1 MCPPQGLK
9 GSKEGLQGTLAGFSG
24 NHPGKGVQNKAR
36 GGVPGTTYLGPPL
49 LGAPKECPFE
59 EWLFKVW
66 LLTEYLSPAG
76 SHPAEFQD
84 MPDEQQNDIVEEDIR
99 CCIEEDIRCCIET
112 LEVEH
117 RPSLGNRKEVLL
129 KAFLADLVA
138 THRFCDCCTREQH
151 IQALHHHTMQQFLKT
166 GGVWLQEV
174 EAILWGIRGYH
185 YHIMQ
190 IRAATFQLR
199 IMVSENHNKEEVL
212 REIQR
217 CLSLVLRTDYM
228 MLRHIQPKYNVACN
242 QMLQVESCYRW
253 SKTTKTT
260 NTTKATSRLGTGD
273 KGRKSHQFIQST
285 SRQAIKDLARV
296 CEALSSM
303 DDVATLGFHLFCAL
317 DNEYRHVLQQDR
329 RFMLLIKDCF
339 DSSTIDLVDASEAP
353 LCRCS

>member
-1 MCPPQGLK
+1 MDYPSRFARCPKKWL
-9 GSKEGLQGTLAGFSG
+9 
-24 NHPGKGVQNKAR
+24 
-36 GGVPGTTYLGPPL
+36 
-49 LGAPKECPFE
+49 FE
-59 EWLFKVW
+59 EWLFKGRPF
-66 LLTEYLSPAG
+66 TEYLSPAG
-76 SHPAEFQD
+76 SHPAEFQG
-84 MPDEQQNDIVEEDIR
+84 MPDEQQNDLVEEDIQ
-99 CCIEEDIRCCIET
+99 CCIEG

-138 THRFCDCCTREQH
+138 KHSFCDCCTREQH
-151 IQALHHHTMQQFLKT
+151 IQALHHHTMQQFLRT

-199 IMVSENHNKEEVL
+199 LMTSENHNKEEVL
-212 REIQR
+212 REIER

-260 NTTKATSRLGTGD
+260 SRQDTED
-273 KGRKSHQFIQST
+273 KGMNSHQFIQST

-296 CEALSSM
+296 RDALLSM
-303 DDVATLGFHLFCAL
+303 DDIATLGFHLFCAL
-317 DNEYRHVLQQDR
+317 NNEHRHVLQQDR